1 MIRIA
6 FGGIA
11 FARWCHPWAVA
22 VALAATI
29 LVGIRPAEA
38 QVGGPAAPLAL
49 VPHAG
54 DGPNAAS
61 PPPEA
66 APVGAALAGALT
78 ALVPLAV
85 GGALLTEGDRPD
97 RQRAGT
103 YVVLGGLAA
112 APWVAQGGSG
122 RWKRALVY
130 GLGSLALSAGA
141 AVTMHSSDVFDP
153 AIRNRQRIPFVL
165 LLTSA
170 FFTAAASVVDALVV
184 SSVRSSEPPAAGM
197 WR

>member
-11 FARWCHPWAVA
+11 IARWCRPWAVT
-22 VALAATI
+22 VAFAASI
-29 LVGIRPAEA
+29 LVGIRPAQA
-38 QVGGPAAPLAL
+38 QVGAPAAPMAL
-49 VPHAG
+49 VPPVG
-54 DGPNAAS
+54 DGPDATS
-61 PPPEA
+61 PSPDA

-85 GGALLTEGDRPD
+85 GGALLTDDDRPD

-112 APWVAQGGSG
+112 APWVAQGGAG

-130 GLGSLALSAGA
+130 GLGSLALSTGA

-153 AIRNRQRIPFVL
+153 DIRNRQRIPFVL

-170 FFTAAASVVDALVV
+170 FFTAAASIVDALVV
-184 SSVRSSEPPAAGM
+184 SSLRSPEPQSSRM
-197 WR
+197 WP